1 LTVWIPALYP
11 EPVLPILIDL
21 IVPPAATV
29 TVPPAATKGWYP
41 NPSLDPTET
50 IIPPL
55 GKVPTF
61 TSEVELPVPVN
72 EIVVTPTVASSII
85 EYSLVIPCPSMLGVW
100 KTSLI
105 RTMALSVTIP
115 ETLDPPDSNIK
126 FDSCPVNWPE
136 ILSKI

>member
-1 LTVWIPALYP
+1 M
-11 EPVLPILIDL
+11 
-21 IVPPAATV
+21 VPPAATV

-55 GKVPTF
+55 GRFPTF
-61 TSEVELPVPVN
+61 VSVVELPVPVN
-72 EIVVTPTVASSII
+72 EIVVTPTVASSVIVN
-85 EYSLVIPCPSMLGVW
+85 SLVAPEVW

-105 RTMALSVTIP
+105 RTIAVSVTIP
-115 ETLDPPDSNIK
+115 ETLEPPDFKVNSD
-126 FDSCPVNWPE
+126 FCPLNSLE